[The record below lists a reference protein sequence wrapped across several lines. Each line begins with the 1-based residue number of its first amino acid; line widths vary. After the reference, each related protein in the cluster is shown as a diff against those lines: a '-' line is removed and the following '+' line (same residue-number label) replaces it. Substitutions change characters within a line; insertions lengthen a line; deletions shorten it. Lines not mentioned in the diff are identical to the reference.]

1 MLEPTMLRALA
12 SYDPESP
19 EQTTLSM
26 DFSEGTGGQS
36 AAGPFALNAGDKRSA
51 PRRRVLLSAIV
62 VNREFDAIFPCQVR
76 DVSAT
81 GARLAI
87 PDSFL
92 VPAGFWLIAVS
103 SGLAYEARLV
113 WRRYPHAG
121 IALGEPIEL
130 DEPPTRLAKRLR
142 KVWIAHTR

>member
-1 MLEPTMLRALA
+1 MQRALA
-12 SYDPESP
+12 SYDPESA
-19 EQTTLSM
+19 EETILSIE
-26 DFSEGTGGQS
+26 FSEGSSGQA
-36 AAGPFALNAGDKRSA
+36 AAGPFSLTARDKRSA
-51 PRRRVLLSAIV
+51 PRRRVLLSAVV

-76 DVSAT
+76 DVSDT

-103 SGLAYEARLV
+103 SGLAYEASLV

-121 IALGEPIEL
+121 VALGEPIEL

-142 KVWIAHTR
+142 KVWVAHTR